1 MLSGKFRSDL
11 DRNQALSNAYRNS
24 ATLKAVSACF
34 DPALSSP
41 QPAHIMSKSTPILL
55 LPGLN
60 ASARLYAE
68 QTPYLWRFGSVMVPD
83 HTRDDTIAA
92 IGRRILAD
100 APPRFALIGHSMGG
114 YIAFEIMRQAAERV
128 DRLALLDT
136 SARSDTP
143 EQTKS
148 RLECIAMA
156 EQGRLSELNDNVFP
170 VIVHESRYDD
180 MSLRAICD
188 AMSDDIGPAAYV
200 RQHKAIITRP
210 DSRSALAAIRCP
222 TLVLVGDSDLLTP
235 PDLAREIADEIA
247 GAQLVLIPSCGHLST
262 LEQPAVVNAALGSWM
277 AA

>member
-1 MLSGKFRSDL
+1 
-11 DRNQALSNAYRNS
+11 
-24 ATLKAVSACF
+24 
-34 DPALSSP
+34 
-41 QPAHIMSKSTPILL
+41 MSKSAPILL

-68 QTPYLWRFGSVMVPD
+68 QIPYLWRFGSVMVPD

-92 IGRRILAD
+92 IATRILAD

-180 MSLRAICD
+180 MALRAICD
-188 AMSDDIGPAAYV
+188 AMSKDIGPAAYV
-200 RQHKAIITRP
+200 RQHKAIVTRP
-210 DSRSALAAIRCP
+210 DSRSTFAAIHCP

-235 PDLAREIADEIA
+235 PDLAEEIAAEITA
-247 GAQLVLIPSCGHLST
+247 AQFTLIPTCGHLST
-262 LEQPAVVNAALGSWM
+262 LEQPALVNTALANWLAA
-277 AA
+277 